1 MKTRWFRWLVL
12 GLGFVALFAL
22 ALQVFALWLARPSTQ
37 VKLAF
42 WLSRKLSESLGEEVC
57 VKKARLQLYPLQIVA
72 RDVRLGS
79 EAAPLLTAEGMQLNL
94 GSLRLSDRRLLLNL
108 LYLKGLRVYPSGA
121 VGRSSSRSKGPPIH
135 VTIRQLVVSDANFL
149 GLQLTPGMTLSL
161 EDLELLANRRRDQEP
176 QNVYLKIGKLTLLE
190 EKQGPLTISVQA
202 RARLGEAQLDVQ
214 HLHFSSEQLKGDVQG
229 EGRWQ
234 QGLQLT
240 LRGEVWAQLEEVDR
254 FFGLGIGLRGAVTI
268 AAEAFLSPTSFTVD
282 GRAFG
287 THVAV
292 AGFFLDRVHG
302 SVHISPEGIEAFL
315 EEGHFAGGR
324 VEGSYQLADFG
335 PTFSHKVALR
345 GEGVE
350 LESFLSF
357 LGLPPAGLAAR
368 ARVNAEL
375 AFNGAAI
382 GRGQGA
388 AFVSLSPEEGFLPV
402 EGELAISLGNDALFF
417 NAKSLHFGGGTLHW
431 RGPLTL
437 GDWRPNWKLVSN
449 GAQVEAVGRLLAS
462 WLGTPILP
470 TGLSG
475 TSVFDINLGG
485 TFMNPTLTGLVA
497 LSPVC
502 LGPLE
507 ADALDGELQFSEG
520 LLRFNS
526 GRLILGQGK
535 ARFAGELHLR
545 QPSPEVSLW
554 FTSEALPLAR
564 MAAWAGLRFP
574 ISGDATVEGRVA
586 GTLDQPALEAKLRLS
601 QVSVVGLLF
610 GDGQGDLDLSQR
622 VLQVTNLAV
631 GGLAGALR
639 VDFPNRHVEVSA
651 RVRGLGLEPLSPLL
665 VRLLGAELEAEVEG
679 DFPWDAPSGRLSL
692 RTAQG
697 ASGSIVLTARGLDFS
712 LERPGSWQLSAEIIQ
727 KHRSFVGR
735 GNLAV
740 ESLGALAEDLTG
752 DPQPFDGH
760 AKAVMDIA
768 LDSAGPP
775 EIQGY
780 VTEASLSIEGQEVVL
795 ASPARFSLRGTSFQL
810 EGLTLAGDTARLSMA
825 VGKAKNGDL
834 TGQISA
840 LIPAALL
847 TLVWSEAAPQGEVEL
862 MGELS
867 GTVDAPHMEGMLN
880 ISKGALRIPG
890 LPAPVTGIQGT
901 AELVGESIIFQQL
914 QFAFHGGTGS
924 SAGRIRLYPKLE
936 LDLELAL
943 LAVRW
948 PLRQGFEPS
957 FDGQLRLFG
966 DTDRLQLSGKLNLR
980 RSIYQED
987 VNLQKLV
994 LEELLAKERSTSP
1007 EKGMVAF
1014 DLHIDVPG
1022 TLEIRTPMARLV
1034 AQGELR
1040 LLGDS
1045 NQPGLLGRLDV
1056 LPGGEL
1062 ELSGVRYEIDRAFVS
1077 FSEPTGIRPEIDLQA
1092 HGTVQE
1098 FTVNLRLSGTL
1109 DRLVPTLSSDP
1120 PLPESDI
1127 LALMALGV
1135 APGSSAAS
1143 ASVSAVATSL
1153 LTEQLTGAVTE
1164 RTRTLLALDQLRV
1177 DPFVTAE
1184 TGTPTARVTVVKQ
1197 LSGDWWV
1204 TVSSNL
1210 SSNREEVVV
1219 SRWRVGKDLFLEAT
1233 RDSDGSYSLELRWR
1247 QRY

>member
-1 MKTRWFRWLVL
+1 MQARWSRWLVL
-12 GLGFVALFAL
+12 GLGFVGLLAL
-22 ALQVFALWLARPSTQ
+22 ALQLLVLWLARPSTQ
-37 VKLAF
+37 VKLAS
-42 WLSRKLSESLGEEVC
+42 WLSQRLSQSLGEEVH
-57 VKKARLQLYPLQIVA
+57 VQEARFQLYPLQIVA
-72 RDVRLGS
+72 SGLRVGS
-79 EAAPLLTAEGMQLNL
+79 ESAPLITAEGMELNL
-94 GSLRLSDRRLLLNL
+94 GSLRLSDRQLLLNL
-108 LYLKGLRVYPSGA
+108 LYLKGLRVYPRA
-121 VGRSSSRSKGPPIH
+121 AMLRSSSQSKGPPIR
-135 VTIRQLVVSDANFL
+135 VRIRQLVLNDANL
-149 GLQLTPGMTLSL
+149 MGLQLTPGMTLSF
-161 EDLELLANRRRDQEP
+161 EGLELLASRRRAHGP
-176 QNVYLKIGKLTLLE
+176 QNVYLRIAKLALRNQSQLEVTLL
-190 EKQGPLTISVQA
+190 A
-202 RARLGEAQLDVQ
+202 RARLGEASLELQQLR
-214 HLHFSSEQLKGDVQG
+214 FSSEYLSGAVQG
-229 EGRWQ
+229 QVSWPKKPE
-234 QGLQLT
+234 LQ
-240 LRGEVWAQLEEVDR
+240 LRGEVWAQLEAVDR
-254 FFGLGIGLRGAVTI
+254 FFGLGIALRGAVTI
-268 AAEAFLSPTSFTVD
+268 AAEASITRESFTVD
-282 GRAFG
+282 GQASG
-287 THVAV
+287 IHVAV
-292 AGFFLDRVHG
+292 AGFALDRIQG
-302 SVHISPEGIEAFL
+302 SVHISPEGLEAFL
-315 EEGHFAGGR
+315 EEGFLAGGR
-324 VEGSYQLADFG
+324 VEGSYRLADFG
-335 PTFSHKVALR
+335 PTFAHKVAFR
-345 GEGVE
+345 GKGVD
-350 LESFLSF
+350 LERFLAF
-357 LGLPPAGLAAR
+357 LGLPPAGLAAG
-368 ARVNAEL
+368 AQVNAEL
-375 AFNGAAI
+375 TFDGAAI
-382 GRGQGA
+382 GHGQGA
-388 AFVSLSPEEGFLPV
+388 AFVRLAPKEGALPV
-402 EGELAISLGNDALFF
+402 EGQLAISLGKDALLFD
-417 NAKSLHFGGGTLHW
+417 AKSLHFGGGALHW
-431 RGPLTL
+431 RGSLTL
-437 GDWRPNWKLVSN
+437 GDWRPQWNLVSD
-449 GAQVEAVGRLLAS
+449 GVQVEAVGRLLAG
-462 WLGTPILP
+462 WLGTAILP
-470 TGLSG
+470 PGLSG
-475 TSVFDINLGG
+475 TSVFDLTLSGAF
-485 TFMNPTLTGLVA
+485 TRPTLTGPVA

-502 LGPLE
+502 LGPFQ
-507 ADALDGELQFSEG
+507 ADAVEGELDFSED
-520 LLRFNS
+520 LLRLKS
-526 GRLILGQGK
+526 GHLILGRGK
-535 ARFAGELHLR
+535 ARFAGELDLS
-545 QPSPEVSLW
+545 QPSPRVSLG
-554 FTSEALPLAR
+554 FASEALPLSR

-574 ISGDATVEGRVA
+574 ISGDAAVEGRLA
-586 GTLDQPALEAKLRLS
+586 GSLDQPELEAKMHLS
-601 QVSVVGLLF
+601 QVSVVGLVF
-610 GDGQGDLDLSQR
+610 GDGQGDLHLSQG
-622 VLQVTNLAV
+622 VLQVANLAV
-631 GGLAGALR
+631 GGMAGALR

-665 VRLLGAELEAEVEG
+665 ARLLGAELEAEVEG

-697 ASGSIVLTARGLDFS
+697 ASGSIVLTARNLDLS
-712 LERPGSWQLSAEIIQ
+712 LERPGRWQLSAEILQ

-760 AKAVMDIA
+760 AKAVMDIT

-825 VGKAKNGDL
+825 AGKAKNGDL

-840 LIPAALL
+840 LIPAAFL

-901 AELVGESIIFQQL
+901 AELVGESIIFPKL
-914 QFAFHGGTGS
+914 RFAFYGGTGNCS
-924 SAGRIRLYPKLE
+924 GRIRVYPNLE
-936 LDLELAL
+936 LDLEIAL
-943 LAVRW
+943 VAVRW
-948 PLRQGFEPS
+948 PLVQGFAPNL
-957 FDGQLRLFG
+957 DGQLRLFG
-966 DTDRLQLSGKLNLR
+966 DTNRLQLSGKLNLR

-994 LEELLAKERSTSP
+994 LEELLAKERTISP
-1007 EKGMVAF
+1007 EKGIVAF

-1127 LALMALGV
+1127 LALLALGV

-1153 LTEQLTGAVTE
+1153 LTEQLTGAVAE
-1164 RTRTLLALDQLRV
+1164 RTRTLLALDQLRI

-1233 RDSDGSYSLELRWR
+1233 RDTDGSYSLELRWR
-1247 QRY
+1247 RRY